1 MCGPME
7 AQTKRDRL
15 SVELLVMAGSL
26 MEDECVEFIAADP
39 DDDAKLALRVGRLG
53 RIAVDLAALAAA
65 ADVLRRLENN
75 LS

>member
-1 MCGPME
+1 ME

>member
-1 MCGPME
+1 
-7 AQTKRDRL
+7 
-15 SVELLVMAGSL
+15 MAGSL

>member
-7 AQTKRDRL
+7 AQTKRDQL

-39 DDDAKLALRVGRLG
+39 DDDATLALRVGRLG

>member
-1 MCGPME
+1 ME
-7 AQTKRDRL
+7 AQTKRDQL